1 MSSEA
6 FNLSRVANGR
16 MFGKTT
22 RMAKQSVQSRFEA
35 RLCRP
40 AQLNG
45 ESAWAFLLL
54 PKEVSET
61 LLRRGRTS
69 VEGTINGCP
78 FQATLEP
85 DGQLGHWMKLS
96 EALQAAASVQ
106 VGDLLVVELSPVK
119 CEPEPEVPID
129 FKAALESAPEAFR
142 IWNATTSL
150 ARLDWIHWITTAK
163 QLKTRAKRISDA
175 CDMLAAGKKR
185 VCCFDP
191 SGFYSKAFKAPQA
204 ID

>member
-1 MSSEA
+1 M
-6 FNLSRVANGR
+6 G
-16 MFGKTT
+16 
-22 RMAKQSVQSRFEA
+22 KQSVKSRFKA
-35 RLCRP
+35 KLCRP
-40 AQLNG
+40 AQSKG
-45 ESAWAFLLL
+45 EGTWAFLLL
-54 PKEVSET
+54 PKDVSDS
-61 LLRRGRTS
+61 LPRRGRTS
-69 VEGTINGCP
+69 VEGTINGHV

-96 EALQAAASVQ
+96 EALQSAVSVE
-106 VGDLLVVELSPVK
+106 VGDLLAVELSPMK
-119 CEPEPEVPID
+119 CEPEPEVPTD
-129 FKAALESAPEAFR
+129 FAAALESAPEALR
-142 IWNATTSL
+142 VWKDTTSL

-204 ID
+204 VD